1 MFAMRAC
8 RKSTMVCK
16 PLNAE
21 QMTTKSR
28 VPSPCYSCCPLSRGI
43 VRWPS
48 DDEAPAQRGHVGE
61 EGAELHGLDRVCA
74 GVVACTVEFYWTQW
88 FRWRLIGKLKVVK
101 MIMRSHRLILLVPES
116 IRPRD
121 ISTSTG
127 SVYTVPFQV

>member
-28 VPSPCYSCCPLSRGI
+28 VPSPCYSCCPLFRGI

-88 FRWRLIGKLKVVK
+88 CSLAADW
-101 MIMRSHRLILLVPES
+101 
-116 IRPRD
+116 
-121 ISTSTG
+121 
-127 SVYTVPFQV
+127 QA